1 MYMMQL
7 VPAGICGV
15 MPGLGLADVLSLTFH
30 LLMEGKA
37 EEACDIF
44 QVVLPQIAFSLQNM
58 ELYHHAEKR
67 LLQARGVLASA
78 KVRDA
83 SLEVRD
89 REMDH
94 IDFLNS
100 RVLAL
105 LDRLNVR
112 RNPGLST
119 P

>member
-1 MYMMQL
+1 
-7 VPAGICGV
+7 
-15 MPGLGLADVLSLTFH
+15 MPGLGLADVLGLTFR
-30 LLMEGKA
+30 LLMEGKQ

-67 LLQARGVLASA
+67 LLQARGILASV

-83 SLEVRD
+83 SMDVRV

-105 LDRLNVR
+105 QD
-112 RNPGLST
+112 
-119 P
+119 